1 MKPITQ
7 KFNTHLLLLLVIAS
21 LNLIIFSCGKS
32 SVKPKPADSTKK
44 DTTVKTTGGPD
55 IYVAGYE
62 TLHTDFDQNFKVA
75 KVWKNG
81 VATALTNPTG
91 TNDIGDAVANSV
103 FVSGK
108 DVFVAGWIFDKD
120 NFYATLWK
128 NGVATRLSQKTS
140 YAQSVFVVGED
151 VYVAGYDYPASAQ
164 ENAVVWKNGVRMP
177 LANNVSNAVLLVALS
192 VYMDGSSMYVAGAD
206 DGNAITW
213 VFGAESSISKPYGY
227 ANQIIKNGDDVY
239 TAGEI
244 GAPYLEQGDA
254 GSNHIPQ
261 ATIWK
266 GNSSAQITKLKG
278 VEGGAS
284 CAYSVAILADSV
296 YAAGYEYQYKD
307 AKPHSAAI
315 YWKNNTPKLL
325 SANPS
330 AASYIL
336 LSGKDVYIA
345 GYDTDGKDYNNPI
358 GKVTV
363 WKNGVPTYYT
373 TGATDARAIS
383 MFIK

>member
-1 MKPITQ
+1 MKPIAQ
-7 KFNTHLLLLLVIAS
+7 KLNTYLLLLLVITS
-21 LNLIIFSCGKS
+21 LNLIISSCGKS
-32 SVKPKPADSTKK
+32 NVKPKNTDTTKK

-62 TLHTDFDQNFKVA
+62 TLHTDFDQYFKVA

-108 DVFVAGWIFDKD
+108 DVYVAGWIFDKD

-151 VYVAGYDYPASAQ
+151 VYVAGYDYPSSGV
-164 ENAVVWKNGVRMP
+164 ENAVVWKNGSRIQ
-177 LANNVSNAVLLVALS
+177 LSNNVSNAVDLYGLS
-192 VYMDGSSMYVAGAD
+192 IFMDGSSMYVAGGD
-206 DGNAITW
+206 DYNAITW
-213 VFGAESSISKPYGY
+213 VYGAESAITKTFGFAS
-227 ANQIIKNGDDVY
+227 QIIKSGDDVY
-239 TAGEI
+239 IAGEA
-244 GAPYLEQGDA
+244 GTPYVGQGDA
-254 GSNHIPQ
+254 SSNHIPQ

-266 GNSSAQITKLKG
+266 GNSSAQTTKLKG

-296 YAAGYEYQYKD
+296 YAAGFEYQYTD
-307 AKPHSAAI
+307 AKPHYAAI
-315 YWKNNTPKLL
+315 YWKNGKPALL

-330 AASYIL
+330 GASYISI
-336 LSGKDVYIA
+336 SGKDIYIA
-345 GYDTDGKDYNNPI
+345 GYDTDGKNYNTI
-358 GKVTV
+358 TGKVTV

-373 TGATDARAIS
+373 DGSTDARANS